1 MIQFI
6 QNAIDA
12 IALGSIYALVALG
25 IGLLFGILRLINFAH
40 GDFITVGAYV
50 LIVPSANVTASL
62 LIGGWPWPVMIPTI
76 CLVVVIAALL
86 TDVLVFRP
94 LRRATSPTL
103 MIASFALSYII
114 QNGVL
119 MFYGSR
125 PKAVDLWS
133 AANTQVYIGD
143 LRVPMLQLITLAVTL
158 VLMVAISLFLKKTAY
173 GVQMRAAAEDFRM
186 AQYLGVRG
194 NVVIGLAFAIS
205 GILAAVVSLLYT
217 TQSGS
222 LSHTMGVPLALF
234 AFVAVVVGGMGS
246 LVGAVVGGF
255 TIGIIVTMLQA
266 YLPPDLRAF
275 RDAFAFAFVII
286 VLLVRPAGL
295 VPANSTF
302 ERV

>member
-1 MIQFI
+1 MIQFL
-6 QNAIDA
+6 QNLIDA
-12 IALGSIYALVALG
+12 ISLGSIYALVALG

-40 GDFITVGAYV
+40 GDFITIGAYA
-50 LIVPSANVTASL
+50 LIVPSADVTARL
-62 LIGGWPWPVMIPTI
+62 MIGGWPWPLLIPAI
-76 CLVVVIAALL
+76 CLIVVVAALL
-86 TDVLVFRP
+86 TDALVFRP
-94 LRRATSPTL
+94 IRRASSPTL
-103 MIASFALSYII
+103 MIASFAVSYII

-119 MFYGSR
+119 MAYGSR

-133 AANTQVYIGD
+133 GANTQVLIGT
-143 LRVPMLQLITLAVTL
+143 LRVPMLQLITLVTTL
-158 VLMVAISLFLKKTAY
+158 VLMVAISLFLKRTSY

-194 NVVIGLAFAIS
+194 NVVIGIAFAIS
-205 GILAAVVSLLYT
+205 GILAGVVSLLYT
-217 TQSGS
+217 TQAGS

-255 TIGIIVTMLQA
+255 AIGMIVTMLQA

-275 RDAFAFAFVII
+275 RDAFAFVFVIL

-295 VPANSTF
+295 VPAHTSF

>member
-6 QNAIDA
+6 QNLIDA
-12 IALGSIYALVALG
+12 VALGSIYALVALG
-25 IGLLFGILRLINFAH
+25 VGLLFGILRLINFAH
-40 GDFITVGAYV
+40 GDYITIGAYA
-50 LIVPSANVTASL
+50 LIVPSADVTARL
-62 LIGGWPWPVMIPTI
+62 LIGDWPWPVLIPTI
-76 CLVVVIAALL
+76 CLIVVIAALL
-86 TDVLVFRP
+86 TDAAVFRP

-103 MIASFALSYII
+103 MIASFAVSYII

-119 MFYGSR
+119 MAYGSR
-125 PKAVDLWS
+125 PKSVDLWS
-133 AANTQVYIGD
+133 GANSQVFIGD

-158 VLMVAISLFLKKTAY
+158 VLMVAVTLFLKRTSY
-173 GVQMRAAAEDFRM
+173 GIQMRAAAEDFRM

-194 NVVIGLAFAIS
+194 NVVIGIAFAVS
-205 GILAAVVSLLYT
+205 GILAGVVSLLYT

-222 LSHTMGVPLALF
+222 LSHVMGVPLALF

-255 TIGIIVTMLQA
+255 VIGITVTMLQA

-275 RDAFAFAFVII
+275 RDAFAFAFVIL

-295 VPANSTF
+295 VPSRSTF